1 VIKIIEVNIPLFNIA
16 SMELPIAG
24 EEILDSDIFRFKGL
38 ELMERLHI
46 VADIV
51 DKLSEDG
58 WFVVGELFN
67 LCAYRED
74 IKTAEQAKTRLK
86 NLEINLKSIF
96 ITEYNEEEL
105 IEDGS

>member
-1 VIKIIEVNIPLFNIA
+1 MIEVNIPLFNIA

-24 EEILDSDIFRFKGL
+24 EEITESDIFRYKGI
-38 ELMERLHI
+38 ELLERLHI

-74 IKTAEQAKTRLK
+74 IKSTEQAKSKLRKLG
-86 NLEINLKSIF
+86 INLKSIF
-96 ITEYNEEEL
+96 ITEYDEEEL

>member
-1 VIKIIEVNIPLFNIA
+1 MIEVNIPLFNIA

-24 EEILDSDIFRFKGL
+24 EEIIDSDIFRYKGL

-51 DKLSEDG
+51 DRLAADG

-74 IKTAEQAKTRLK
+74 IKSAEQAKTRLR
-86 NLEINLKSIF
+86 NLDISHKHIF
-96 ITEYNEEEL
+96 ITEYNEEL
-105 IEDGS
+105 IEDGSS